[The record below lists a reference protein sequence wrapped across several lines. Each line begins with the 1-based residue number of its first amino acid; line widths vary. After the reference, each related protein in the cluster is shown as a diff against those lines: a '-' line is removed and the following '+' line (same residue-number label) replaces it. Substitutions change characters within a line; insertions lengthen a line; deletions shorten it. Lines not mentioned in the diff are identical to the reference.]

1 MKKLFYTLA
10 IAAFALM
17 GVACN
22 RTSEI
27 KVMSYNIRLS
37 SGTIEA
43 DSIYHWEHRK
53 QASLELM
60 HQEQP
65 TVFGLQEACPDQMD
79 YMAENLPEYDYIG
92 VGRDDGKRK
101 GEFMAIF
108 YKKDEIELL
117 DGGTFWLSETPDKVT
132 KGWDAACFRTCT
144 WTIFKCKDTGKQFA
158 FLNTHLDHKGKVAQQ
173 EGMKT
178 IVKKIGELI
187 PKDMPVFLSGDFNTR
202 TDNPIY
208 EPLKAIMADS
218 RELATETDH
227 RGTYTGWKVRETPV
241 VVDHIFVRG
250 VEVDKFQVLCDKNYG
265 APYISDHYPVVSRLK
280 IRRD

>member
-65 TVFGLQEACPDQMD
+65 TVFGLQEACPAQMD
-79 YMAENLPEYDYIG
+79 YMVENLPEYGYIG

-101 GEFMAIF
+101 GEFMSIF
-108 YKKDEIELL
+108 YKKDEVELI
-117 DGGTFWLSETPDKVT
+117 DGGTFWLSQTPDQVT

-144 WTIFKCKDTGKQFA
+144 WTILKKKDTGKKFVY
-158 FLNTHLDHKGKVAQQ
+158 LNTHLDHKGQEARKESIKLIVAKA
-173 EGMKT
+173 E
-178 IVKKIGELI
+178 ELTGG
-187 PKDMPVFLSGDFNTR
+187 KLPVFITADFNSPTTNEIFKPMQSAMKDAR
-202 TDNPIY
+202 VEAPVTD
-208 EPLKAIMADS
+208 E
-218 RELATETDH
+218 
-227 RGTYTGWKVRETPV
+227 RGTLNCWGTTPPGV
-241 VVDHIFVRG
+241 VIDHIFFRG
-250 VEVDKFQVLCDKNYG
+250 AEAQKFEVLRDKDYG
-265 APYISDHYPVVSRLK
+265 APYVSDHYPVMLTA
-280 IRRD
+280 IL

>member
-1 MKKLFYTLA
+1 
-10 IAAFALM
+10 M

-79 YMAENLPEYDYIG
+79 YMVENLPEYGYIG

-101 GEFMAIF
+101 GEFMSIF
-108 YKKDEIELL
+108 YKKDEVELI
-117 DGGTFWLSETPDKVT
+117 DGGTFWLSQTPDQVT

-144 WTIFKCKDTGKQFA
+144 WTILKKKDTGKKFVY
-158 FLNTHLDHKGKVAQQ
+158 LNTHLDHKGQEARKESIKLIVAKA
-173 EGMKT
+173 E
-178 IVKKIGELI
+178 ELTGG
-187 PKDMPVFLSGDFNTR
+187 KLPVFITADFNSPTTNEIFKPMQEAMLDAR
-202 TDNPIY
+202 VEAPVTD
-208 EPLKAIMADS
+208 E
-218 RELATETDH
+218 
-227 RGTYTGWKVRETPV
+227 RGTLNCWGTTPPGV
-241 VVDHIFVRG
+241 VIDHIFFRG
-250 VEVDKFQVLCDKNYG
+250 AEAQKFEVLRDKD
-265 APYISDHYPVVSRLK
+265 
-280 IRRD
+280 

>member
-79 YMAENLPEYDYIG
+79 YMVENLPEYGYIG

-101 GEFMAIF
+101 GEFMSIF
-108 YKKDEIELL
+108 YKKDEVELI
-117 DGGTFWLSETPDKVT
+117 DGGTFWLSQTPDQVT

-144 WTIFKCKDTGKQFA
+144 WTILKKKDTGKKFVY
-158 FLNTHLDHKGKVAQQ
+158 LNTHLDHKGQEARKESIKLIVAKA
-173 EGMKT
+173 E
-178 IVKKIGELI
+178 ELTGG
-187 PKDMPVFLSGDFNTR
+187 KLPVFITADFNSPTTNEIFKPMQEAMLDAR
-202 TDNPIY
+202 VEAPVTD
-208 EPLKAIMADS
+208 E
-218 RELATETDH
+218 
-227 RGTYTGWKVRETPV
+227 RGTLNCWGTTPPGV
-241 VVDHIFVRG
+241 VIDHIFFRG
-250 VEVDKFQVLCDKNYG
+250 AEAQKFEVLRDKNYG
-265 APYISDHYPVVSRLK
+265 APYVSDHYPVMLTA
-280 IRRD
+280 IL

>member
-53 QASLELM
+53 QASLNLM
-60 HQEQP
+60 HEEQP

-79 YMAENLPEYDYIG
+79 YMVENLPEYGYIG

-101 GEFMAIF
+101 GEFMSIF
-108 YKKDEIELL
+108 YKKDEVELL
-117 DGGTFWLSETPDKVT
+117 DGGTFWLSQTPDQVT

-144 WTIFKCKDTGKQFA
+144 WTILKKKDTGKKFVY
-158 FLNTHLDHKGKVAQQ
+158 LNTHLDHKGQEARKESIKLIVAKA
-173 EGMKT
+173 E
-178 IVKKIGELI
+178 ELTGG
-187 PKDMPVFLSGDFNTR
+187 KLPVFITADFNSPTTNEIFKPMQEAMLDAR
-202 TDNPIY
+202 VEAPVTD
-208 EPLKAIMADS
+208 E
-218 RELATETDH
+218 
-227 RGTYTGWKVRETPV
+227 RGTLNCWGTTPPGV
-241 VVDHIFVRG
+241 VIDHIFFRG
-250 VEVDKFQVLCDKNYG
+250 AEAQKFEVLRDKDYG
-265 APYISDHYPVVSRLK
+265 APYVSDHYPVMLTA
-280 IRRD
+280 IL

>member
-17 GVACN
+17 SIACN

-79 YMAENLPEYDYIG
+79 YMVENLPEYGYIG

-117 DGGTFWLSETPDKVT
+117 DGGTFWLSQTPDQVT

-144 WTIFKCKDTGKQFA
+144 WTILKKKDTGKKFVY
-158 FLNTHLDHKGKVAQQ
+158 LNTHLDHKGQEARKESIKLIVAKA
-173 EGMKT
+173 E
-178 IVKKIGELI
+178 ELTGG
-187 PKDMPVFLSGDFNTR
+187 KLPVFITADFNSPTTNEIFKPMQSAMKDAR
-202 TDNPIY
+202 VEAPVTD
-208 EPLKAIMADS
+208 E
-218 RELATETDH
+218 
-227 RGTYTGWKVRETPV
+227 RGTLNCWGTTPPGV
-241 VVDHIFVRG
+241 VIDHIFFRG
-250 VEVDKFQVLCDKNYG
+250 AEAQKFEVLRDKDYG
-265 APYISDHYPVVSRLK
+265 APYVSDHYPVMLTA
-280 IRRD
+280 IL

>member
-79 YMAENLPEYDYIG
+79 YMVENLPEYGYIG

-101 GEFMAIF
+101 GEFMSIF
-108 YKKDEIELL
+108 YKKDEVELI
-117 DGGTFWLSETPDKVT
+117 DGGTFWLSQTPDQVT

-144 WTIFKCKDTGKQFA
+144 WTILKKKDTGKKFVY
-158 FLNTHLDHKGKVAQQ
+158 LNTHLDHKGQEARKESIKLIVAKA
-173 EGMKT
+173 E
-178 IVKKIGELI
+178 ELTGG
-187 PKDMPVFLSGDFNTR
+187 KLPVFITADFNSPTTNEIFKPMQEAMLDAR
-202 TDNPIY
+202 VEAPITD
-208 EPLKAIMADS
+208 E
-218 RELATETDH
+218 
-227 RGTYTGWKVRETPV
+227 RGTLNCWGTTPPGV
-241 VVDHIFVRG
+241 VIDHIFFRG
-250 VEVDKFQVLCDKNYG
+250 AEAHTFKVLRDKDYG
-265 APYISDHYPVVSRLK
+265 APYVSDHYPVMLTA
-280 IRRD
+280 IM